1 MRHRSTLPLLIGIT
15 ILTIVSIMVV
25 WPGYPQKYLP
35 DWVDYPEGPLT
46 EVEPFDTALGWIV
59 KTDNEAMSLGLDLEG
74 GTYVLT
80 EADVSALP
88 VGTDVDDVMDATK
101 SVIENRINRSGVSET

>member
-35 DWVDYPEGPLT
+35 DWIDYPEGPLT
-46 EVEPFDTALGWIV
+46 EAEPFDTALGWIV

-88 VGTDVDDVMDATK
+88 VGTDVEIGRASCRERV
-101 SVIENRINRSGVSET
+101 